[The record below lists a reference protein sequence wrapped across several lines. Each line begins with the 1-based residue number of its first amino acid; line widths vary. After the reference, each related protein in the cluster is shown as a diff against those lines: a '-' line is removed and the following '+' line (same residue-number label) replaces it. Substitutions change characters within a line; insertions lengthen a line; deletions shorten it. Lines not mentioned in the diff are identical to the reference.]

1 MKNIAEICKE
11 FGFEV
16 PADKL
21 ADFNKAVSEN
31 YITRAEHEKKL
42 GKTETERDTWKQ
54 KAETAEETLKGFDG
68 VDLKTMQEN
77 LETYKKKAETA
88 EKEYAEKIAA
98 RDFED
103 ALKAEME
110 GYKFSSEA
118 AKRAVMAELR
128 DAGLKVKDG
137 KILGLADMVESIKKS
152 DATAFV
158 DEGNPPA
165 KFTGPL
171 KNDPPK
177 KYSNKAEILEIK
189 DASERQ
195 AAIAQHL
202 NLFGKGE

>member
-16 PADKL
+16 PADKA

-31 YITRAEHEKKL
+31 YITKAEHEKKL
-42 GKTETERDTWKQ
+42 GKAETERDTWKQ
-54 KAETAEETLKGFDG
+54 KAETAEETLKGFEG

-88 EKEYAEKIAA
+88 EKEYAAKIAE

-118 AKRAVMAELR
+118 AKRAVMSEIR
-128 DAGLKVKDG
+128 GAGLKVKDG
-137 KILGLADMVESIKKS
+137 KILGLSDMVESIKKT

-158 DEGNPPA
+158 DEGNHPA

-171 KNDPPK
+171 KNEPAK
-177 KYSNKAEILEIK
+177 KYTNKAEILAIK

-195 AAIAQHL
+195 AAIAHHL
-202 NLFGKGE
+202 TLFGKGE